1 MLLKGHVQVGA
12 PHMAEPTEPY
22 LALFDAGGK
31 LRKELPALSDS
42 EVALQGGSMREGAV
56 AIGKDGN
63 AYLII

>member
-1 MLLKGHVQVGA
+1 
-12 PHMAEPTEPY
+12 MAEPTEPY